1 MLSTAALRTKVIYAL
16 LGVVMLFG
24 LGLRTWNV
32 NFDGG
37 LNVHPDERSITC
49 FYAPTIGW
57 PSSVDEFLDPRRSP
71 LNPLWD
77 RENDRRRSFTY
88 GHFPLYLGI
97 LSGELLSE
105 LAAAGGWL
113 PLPPKILA
121 LMEQANSPCAGVA
134 VAGRLLMA
142 LLDTATIGLLFLLG
156 RRLYGAAVG
165 LLAAAF
171 YACAAQAVQLSHF
184 FAMDPAS
191 ATFVVLAVYGGVL
204 MAQDRFWRGVVWSG
218 MGSGLA
224 IAAKFSAA
232 PILAVPVVAALIVWR
247 TGAHGWRLVA
257 GALLALLLACAFFI
271 LTSPYAALDW
281 ENFMQATLVEQGR
294 MVRGLADLPYTRQ
307 YRNTTPY
314 LYFMRQQVVWGLGWP
329 LGLLALAGS
338 GWALAK
344 AALLRAR
351 PGELVVWTW
360 LIPYFGV
367 TGAFLAKFNRYM
379 SPVLPFA
386 LLFAAGLVGWLSA
399 GERSGERGETR
410 RARLWSFPG
419 FGPRASRV
427 ARLARSSKI
436 VPVLLIGAALGGG
449 LFWSLAYV
457 HGVYGHE
464 HTWVAA
470 SRWVYA
476 NAPAG
481 SVILWE
487 LWDDPLPKRIPGEAG
502 LDMGSHG
509 LRHIDWSPYEE
520 DTGEKYAILKRK
532 LREADYVIYSSK
544 RIYESV
550 DELPERYP
558 LTIRYYEL
566 MFGEQ
571 LGFVQAAEFTSPPR
585 LLGWVFADQEAD
597 ESWSLYDHPRVSIF
611 AKQRELSDAE
621 FDALLEGSWEGAIP
635 WHRGREPPLTPFLN
649 ILGLGSSPE
658 SQEHGLINIMLALLQ
673 GREIPDLLVQR
684 GPRDRHGSGSEPSLL
699 LATPL
704 SELPLVDEYRW
715 NVAASANPWLAVGW
729 WWLVVSL
736 LGWIAWPLAFLLF
749 RRLRDRGYLVAKTLG
764 WLLTGWLLWLC
775 ASLGL
780 AHNTVRNAWL
790 VVVPVALISAIALVL
805 SWRDVRLF
813 LRRMWGILLVG
824 EGLFAAAFVLFVLI
838 RMANPDIW
846 QPWYGGEK
854 FMEFAFLNG
863 ILRSPSFPPL
873 DPHFAGGY
881 INYYY
886 YGIYLVG
893 YLVKLTGIYAE
904 VAFNLAIPTLFAL
917 TVLNAFCVAY
927 SAVRMP
933 NRTARIRPWHEG
945 IGAALLAPL
954 FVTIIGNLAGFAQI
968 AHNLIRVGDS
978 GFQNAISGTQPDGAT
993 SYLPDIVALFDK
1005 AVHAAI
1011 GLWRVL
1017 TTDVSLPGYDF
1028 WSPSRVIPHSIN
1040 EFPYWSFTYADLH
1053 PHMIGIPFSVF
1064 FLALVLALLNSYD
1077 IDWRRPRH
1085 ESPNHI
1091 HHSSAGEL
1099 AGMSNWF
1106 YGLLLLGGFTFT
1118 LSVLAVVNLWELPT
1132 YFGLGMLAL
1141 AMALYRGRGRLRLP
1155 QMAGVAVLQLAGVYL
1170 LFLPFFR
1177 NYTNV
1182 AVSGVGAVR
1191 APDELGLWIQIWGF
1205 FAFILFTWLLGQFT
1219 HLPRFARLHRLLVA
1233 RPTAGYLTVVFLLPL
1248 LALVALILL
1257 IFTEQV
1263 ILALCL
1269 PFLALSLLL
1278 MWRRG
1283 RSADTGALCALLLT
1297 ATGLAIL
1304 AGTQVIY
1311 LKDFMQGGDAYRM
1324 NTLFK
1329 FFSQVWVLWGVAA
1342 AIALPQIFARLPWPF
1357 TRRYTITVHGQKSSA
1372 LAKARSFITV
1382 AFGYAWAFVFL
1393 LLFLASLAYPLWGT
1407 PARLAHRFP
1416 GWRPEIG
1423 TLDGMA
1429 YMENGVYYWPDGD
1442 NAIEL
1447 RYDWE
1452 AIQWLLANVRGN
1464 VVVVESAQVDYYRAG
1479 GTRVASLT
1487 GLSGLMGMHEG
1498 EQRYGQLVDER
1509 RGWLN
1514 EFWNTDDIGRIQQLI
1529 AELGIGLI
1537 YVGQLE
1543 RHQHPDAVDR
1553 LAQLEATGSL
1563 QTIYQNQKVTIYA
1576 VPSQMMR
1583 THNGIY
1589 TESNRATMPG
1599 GWEVAPSNLPG

>member
-1 MLSTAALRTKVIYAL
+1 
-16 LGVVMLFG
+16 MLFG

-37 LNVHPDERSITC
+37 LNVHPDERNIAC

-232 PILAVPVVAALIVWR
+232 PILAVPVAAALIVWR

-419 FGPRASRV
+419 FGLRASRV
-427 ARLARSSKI
+427 ARLARGSKI
-436 VPVLLIGAALGGG
+436 IPVLLIGAALGGG

-621 FDALLEGSWEGAIP
+621 FDALLEGSWKDAFFGY
-635 WHRGREPPLTPFLN
+635 RGK
-649 ILGLGSSPE
+649 
-658 SQEHGLINIMLALLQ
+658 
-673 GREIPDLLVQR
+673 D
-684 GPRDRHGSGSEPSLL
+684 SLL
-699 LATPL
+699 NWAT
-704 SELPLVDEYRW
+704 
-715 NVAASANPWLAVGW
+715 
-729 WWLVVSL
+729 LVVAPTISTFFQRATTTQSQPLDAQSVISAWRPNRSEAVSRCDTFPDDGERITVCSCRSRPPAEEWRSLHKRLTAGQPITLGDAAKVTL
-736 LGWIAWPLAFLLF
+736 LGWELLRGSTPQPTETVVVRLYWQPHGRINEELHSFLHLYAPSLQRAWVATQNHYPSCQPTKRWHPGNYYVDEL
-749 RRLRDRGYLVAKTLG
+749 RLTIPSDTPPVPY
-764 WLLTGWLLWLC
+764 
-775 ASLGL
+775 S
-780 AHNTVRNAWL
+780 L
-790 VVVPVALISAIALVL
+790 VVGLVSSDGARLAVPGSTNDLVHLRPLEVAPTRTGFFQRA
-805 SWRDVRLF
+805 LF
-813 LRRMWGILLVG
+813 LRERPTIRTRADTADGLRLQGYDLQTANSHESQAHGGSILRLFWETTAQGPATDWITYVHLHDPQGERIAQFDGPALAGLQPTSHWQTDALYIDQRQISLPTDLPPGTYLFRIGLYNFSSGERLPFRPDPDDQAHFENSQLLV
-824 EGLFAAAFVLFVLI
+824 
-838 RMANPDIW
+838 
-846 QPWYGGEK
+846 
-854 FMEFAFLNG
+854 
-863 ILRSPSFPPL
+863 PL
-873 DPHFAGGY
+873 
-881 INYYY
+881 
-886 YGIYLVG
+886 
-893 YLVKLTGIYAE
+893 KL
-904 VAFNLAIPTLFAL
+904 
-917 TVLNAFCVAY
+917 
-927 SAVRMP
+927 
-933 NRTARIRPWHEG
+933 
-945 IGAALLAPL
+945 
-954 FVTIIGNLAGFAQI
+954 Q
-968 AHNLIRVGDS
+968 
-978 GFQNAISGTQPDGAT
+978 
-993 SYLPDIVALFDK
+993 
-1005 AVHAAI
+1005 
-1011 GLWRVL
+1011 
-1017 TTDVSLPGYDF
+1017 
-1028 WSPSRVIPHSIN
+1028 
-1040 EFPYWSFTYADLH
+1040 
-1053 PHMIGIPFSVF
+1053 
-1064 FLALVLALLNSYD
+1064 
-1077 IDWRRPRH
+1077 
-1085 ESPNHI
+1085 
-1091 HHSSAGEL
+1091 
-1099 AGMSNWF
+1099 
-1106 YGLLLLGGFTFT
+1106 
-1118 LSVLAVVNLWELPT
+1118 
-1132 YFGLGMLAL
+1132 
-1141 AMALYRGRGRLRLP
+1141 
-1155 QMAGVAVLQLAGVYL
+1155 
-1170 LFLPFFR
+1170 
-1177 NYTNV
+1177 
-1182 AVSGVGAVR
+1182 
-1191 APDELGLWIQIWGF
+1191 
-1205 FAFILFTWLLGQFT
+1205 
-1219 HLPRFARLHRLLVA
+1219 
-1233 RPTAGYLTVVFLLPL
+1233 
-1248 LALVALILL
+1248 
-1257 IFTEQV
+1257 
-1263 ILALCL
+1263 
-1269 PFLALSLLL
+1269 
-1278 MWRRG
+1278 
-1283 RSADTGALCALLLT
+1283 
-1297 ATGLAIL
+1297 
-1304 AGTQVIY
+1304 
-1311 LKDFMQGGDAYRM
+1311 
-1324 NTLFK
+1324 
-1329 FFSQVWVLWGVAA
+1329 
-1342 AIALPQIFARLPWPF
+1342 
-1357 TRRYTITVHGQKSSA
+1357 
-1372 LAKARSFITV
+1372 
-1382 AFGYAWAFVFL
+1382 
-1393 LLFLASLAYPLWGT
+1393 
-1407 PARLAHRFP
+1407 
-1416 GWRPEIG
+1416 
-1423 TLDGMA
+1423 
-1429 YMENGVYYWPDGD
+1429 
-1442 NAIEL
+1442 
-1447 RYDWE
+1447 
-1452 AIQWLLANVRGN
+1452 
-1464 VVVVESAQVDYYRAG
+1464 
-1479 GTRVASLT
+1479 
-1487 GLSGLMGMHEG
+1487 
-1498 EQRYGQLVDER
+1498 
-1509 RGWLN
+1509 
-1514 EFWNTDDIGRIQQLI
+1514 
-1529 AELGIGLI
+1529 
-1537 YVGQLE
+1537 
-1543 RHQHPDAVDR
+1543 
-1553 LAQLEATGSL
+1553 
-1563 QTIYQNQKVTIYA
+1563 
-1576 VPSQMMR
+1576 
-1583 THNGIY
+1583 
-1589 TESNRATMPG
+1589 
-1599 GWEVAPSNLPG
+1599 